1 MSILPTACN
10 LQPNDMV
17 ASARTFPIEETFL
30 EPTALAPPPTRHA
43 LFIVLIALAAL
54 LHVATIG
61 SGDLYSQTEGQYAG
75 AAREMVETHHW
86 LLPTNDGVPRL
97 QKPPLLY
104 WLIIF
109 SFKLFGVNAAAAR
122 LPVAFAVVVLVALIF
137 LIGEKLTDH
146 WRGFIAGLIYLSFC
160 GTFLLARIV
169 MPEPLVSAL
178 IAGAIFCGLCGYQ
191 RRHYRSAWF
200 AGFWICSALACLTKG
215 LLGVVYPS
223 AVFLLLSLFYREAR
237 IRFGALLRWEY
248 LALFALIVAPWHLW
262 AEWHFPGYFHYIISH
277 EWSGHLRGLSD
288 ATHDYIGMPAYQFLI
303 MHLAWWFPWSIAL
316 LPGLLFAWQRVIRP
330 REIEFSDAL
339 PLCWMGVVFVPLL
352 FLGQRQD
359 YYSMTMWS
367 ALALWAAVAWDR
379 MPKGLRAA
387 GVIGVCLTGTA
398 TLALALFVSKAA
410 HTLNGH
416 WGAMDAR
423 WTAWRALHDMP
434 ISTWLWFRPMLTIT
448 GVSLISFSLVALYLI
463 FKRRERLPA
472 MALAVAMIPG
482 GLGMME
488 GVARMAPYFSLA
500 DLCRSLNPRLD
511 TSGETVFEGP
521 LDDSSSLIFYLNR
534 KFLLVNQNRQKEAPI
549 SMPST
554 NIFLSEGAVLEKWG
568 GSGAVYLIVEQERVG
583 YWRKLLTERFHIYHQ
598 IAASGTYVVLSNQ
611 L

>member
-1 MSILPTACN
+1 MTAGI
-10 LQPNDMV
+10 
-17 ASARTFPIEETFL
+17 RTFSIEETLL
-30 EPTALAPPPTRHA
+30 EPPALPAPPTRRA
-43 LFIVLIALAAL
+43 LFVILIALAAL

-86 LLPTNDGVPRL
+86 LLPTNDGLPRL

-122 LPVAFAVVVLVALIF
+122 LPVALAVVVSVALIF

-215 LLGVVYPS
+215 LLGVAYPS
-223 AVFLLLSLFYREAR
+223 AVFLLLSVFYREAR
-237 IRFGALLRWEY
+237 MRFGALLRWEY
-248 LALFALIVAPWHLW
+248 LTLFILIVAPWHVW
-262 AEWHFPGYFHYIISH
+262 AEWHFPGYFRYLLSH
-277 EWSGHLRGLSD
+277 EWLGHLRGLSD
-288 ATHDYIGMPAYQFLI
+288 ATHDYVGMPAYQFLI
-303 MHLAWWFPWSIAL
+303 MHLAWWFPWSIVL
-316 LPGLLFAWQRVIRP
+316 LPGVLFAWRRVMRP

-359 YYSMTMWS
+359 YYSMTMWG

-379 MPKGLRAA
+379 MPARLRAA
-387 GVIGVCLTGTA
+387 GAIGVGFIGTA
-398 TLALALFVSKAA
+398 ALALALLLPKAA
-410 HTLNGH
+410 DALNGH
-416 WGAMDAR
+416 WGMMDAR

-434 ISTWLWFRPMLTIT
+434 ISNWLWFRPMLTIT
-448 GVSLISFSLVALYLI
+448 GVSLISLSLVALYFI
-463 FKRRERLPA
+463 FKRRERLA
-472 MALAVAMIPG
+472 AVALAVAMIPG

-549 SMPST
+549 ATPST
-554 NIFLSEGAVLEKWG
+554 DIFLSEDAVLEKWD
-568 GSGAVYLIVEQERVG
+568 GSGAVYLIVEQERVD
-583 YWRKLLTERFHIYHQ
+583 YWKKLLTERFHIYHQ

>member
-1 MSILPTACN
+1 MAAYRSMTTAI
-10 LQPNDMV
+10 
-17 ASARTFPIEETFL
+17 RTFSIEETLL
-30 EPTALAPPPTRHA
+30 EPPALPAPPTRRA
-43 LFIVLIALAAL
+43 LFVILIALAAL

-122 LPVAFAVVVLVALIF
+122 LPVALAVVASVGLIF
-137 LIGEKLTDH
+137 LIGEKLTDY

-191 RRHYRSAWF
+191 RRRYRSTWF
-200 AGFWICSALACLTKG
+200 AGFWICAALACLTKG
-215 LLGVVYPS
+215 LLGVAYPA
-223 AVFLLLSLFYREAR
+223 AVFLLLSVFYREAR
-237 IRFGALLRWEY
+237 MRFGALLRWEY
-248 LALFALIVAPWHLW
+248 LALFALIVAPWHIW
-262 AEWHFPGYFHYIISH
+262 AEWHFPGYFRYLLSH
-277 EWSGHLRGLSD
+277 EWLGHLRGLSD
-288 ATHDYIGMPAYQFLI
+288 ATHDYVGMPAYQFLI
-303 MHLAWWFPWSIAL
+303 MHLAWWFPWSIVL
-316 LPGLLFAWQRVIRP
+316 LPGLLFAWRRVMRP
-330 REIEFSDAL
+330 GEIEFSDAL
-339 PLCWMGVVFVPLL
+339 PLCWMGLVFVPLL

-359 YYSMTMWS
+359 YYSMTMWG

-379 MPKGLRAA
+379 MPAGLRAA
-387 GVIGVCLTGTA
+387 GAIGVGFTGTA
-398 TLALALFVSKAA
+398 TLALALLLPKAA
-410 HTLNGH
+410 DALNGH
-416 WGAMDAR
+416 WGVMDAR

-434 ISTWLWFRPMLTIT
+434 ISNWLWFRPMLTIT
-448 GVSLISFSLVALYLI
+448 GVSLISLSLVALYFI
-463 FKRRERLPA
+463 FKRRERLA
-472 MALAVAMIPG
+472 AVALAVAMIPG

-500 DLCRSLNPRLD
+500 DLCRSLNPLLD

-549 SMPST
+549 GMPPT
-554 NIFLSEGAVLEKWG
+554 DIFLSEDAVLEKWD

-583 YWRKLLTERFHIYHQ
+583 YWKKLLTERFHIYHQ

>member
-1 MSILPTACN
+1 MTAGI
-10 LQPNDMV
+10 
-17 ASARTFPIEETFL
+17 RTFSIEETLL
-30 EPTALAPPPTRHA
+30 EPQALPAPPTRHA
-43 LFIVLIALAAL
+43 LFIILIALAAL

-75 AAREMVETHHW
+75 AAREMVEAHHW

-109 SFKLFGVNAAAAR
+109 SFKLFGVSAAAAR
-122 LPVAFAVVVLVALIF
+122 LPVGLAVVVSVALIF
-137 LIGEKLTDH
+137 AIGEKLTDY
-146 WRGFIAGLIYLSFC
+146 WRGFVAGLIYLSFC

-178 IAGAIFCGLCGYQ
+178 IAGAILCGLCGYQ
-191 RRHYRSAWF
+191 RRRYRRVWF

-215 LLGVVYPS
+215 LLGIVYP
-223 AVFLLLSLFYREAR
+223 AVIFLLLSMFYREAR
-237 IRFGALLRWEY
+237 MRFRALLRWDY
-248 LALFALIVAPWHLW
+248 LVIFVLIVTPWHIW
-262 AEWHFPGYFHYIISH
+262 AEWHFPGYFHYIINS

-288 ATHDYIGMPAYQFLI
+288 ATHDYVGMPAYQFLI

-316 LPGLLFAWQRVIRP
+316 LPGLLFAWRRVMRP

-367 ALALWAAVAWDR
+367 ALALWAAAAWDR
-379 MPKGLRAA
+379 MPGRLRAA
-387 GVIGVCLTGTA
+387 GAIGVGLTGTA
-398 TLALALFVSKAA
+398 TLALALFLSRAA
-410 HTLNGH
+410 HALNGH

-423 WTAWRALHDMP
+423 WTAWKALQDMP

-448 GVSLISFSLVALYLI
+448 GVSLISFSLVALYFI
-463 FKRRERLPA
+463 FKRREKLA
-472 MALAVAMIPG
+472 AIALAVAMIPS
-482 GLGMME
+482 GLCMME

-500 DLCRSLNPRLD
+500 DLCRSLNPRLNG
-511 TSGETVFEGP
+511 TGETVFEGP

-534 KFLLVNQNRQKEAPI
+534 KFFVVNQNHQKEAPI
-549 SMPST
+549 GKPST
-554 NIFLSEGAVLEKWG
+554 DIFLSEDAVLEKWDG
-568 GSGAVYLIVEQERVG
+568 NNALYLIVEQDRVA
-583 YWRKLLTERFHIYHQ
+583 YWKKLLTERFHVYHQ